1 MADDNLAVQDG
12 EHNDQAAEANDVQL
26 KTGLLSKLGFSTLPP
41 SGFVAQMLTRALI
54 VIVGWTMLWT
64 MIGNDLLPG
73 GNLFGIF
80 IILVCSSL
88 GGYLASI
95 VSHIPC
101 VMLPS
106 LFGMLLVGFVLRNV
120 PGIDVAKDID
130 KQWSA
135 TLRSIALVVILIRS
149 GLELDPV
156 ALKRLKFT
164 CIRLAF
170 GPCITE
176 AVTVAIVVRYL
187 LGMPW
192 LWGFQLG

>member
-1 MADDNLAVQDG
+1 MAENSLTMQ
-12 EHNDQAAEANDVQL
+12 EREENSAELDTSGSYLCA
-26 KTGLLSKLGFSTLPP
+26 GLHKLGFTIPP
-41 SGFVAQMLTRALI
+41 SGFLARVLTRTLI
-54 VIVGWTMLWT
+54 VVVGWTILWT
-64 MIGNDLLPG
+64 MIGDDLLPG

-80 IILVCSSL
+80 ITLVFSAL
-88 GGYLASI
+88 GGFL
-95 VSHIPC
+95 VSNIPC
-101 VMLPS
+101 IVLPS
-106 LFGMLLVGFVLRNV
+106 LFGMLIVGFLLRNI
-120 PGIDVAKDID
+120 PGIDVAKHIN

-156 ALKRLKFT
+156 ALKKLKFT
-164 CIRLAF
+164 CMRLAF

-176 AVTVAIVVRYL
+176 AVTVAIVVRYF

>member
-1 MADDNLAVQDG
+1 MAENTLTIQDG
-12 EHNDQAAEANDVQL
+12 DENNQALETNDFYRE
-26 KTGLLSKLGFSTLPP
+26 TGLHKLGFTLPP
-41 SGFVAQMLTRALI
+41 SGFLARVLTRTLI
-54 VIVGWTMLWT
+54 VVVGWTILWT
-64 MIGNDLLPG
+64 MIGDDLLPG
-73 GNLFGIF
+73 GNLFGLF
-80 IILVCSSL
+80 IILVFSAL
-88 GGYLASI
+88 GGFL
-95 VSHIPC
+95 VSNIPC
-101 VMLPS
+101 IVLPS
-106 LFGMLLVGFVLRNV
+106 LFGMLIVGFLLRNV
-120 PGIDVAKDID
+120 PGIDVAKHID

-176 AVTVAIVVRYL
+176 AVTVAVVVRFF